1 MMDCRELTGLESR
14 QRRRGGLLI
23 FVPLAALLFFVSAV
37 PALGQSTF
45 GTILGTVKDPSG
57 DVIAG
62 AMAMLTN
69 KGTSAVR
76 TLATDQAGSYSFV
89 NVDAGSYE
97 LTVET
102 SGFQKIQFTTLDLQA
117 RETKRVDSTLKVA
130 SQNQTVM
137 VEGTAGAVVTTDVSN
152 FAETK
157 TRKKLVYLSL
167 ALYSPGGS
175 WSTSPIFS
183 LKTQPGGPNN

>member
-137 VEGTAGAVVTTDVSN
+137 VEGTAGGAVTTELFNTAQTQTGKKNLDLSPPIHSPRV
-152 FAETK
+152 FCR
-157 TRKKLVYLSL
+157 TRH
-167 ALYSPGGS
+167 
-175 WSTSPIFS
+175 IF
-183 LKTQPGGPNN
+183 LFNP